1 MSEAVDGLLW
11 QLRATGLPDP
21 VTEYAF
27 AKAQGRRWRFDLAWP
42 DLKVAVEVDGGG
54 FVQGRHSRGMG
65 IERDSEKFSTA
76 AAHGWRVFR
85 VTPRMVRDGAAL
97 ALIEEGLGR

>member
-1 MSEAVDGLLW
+1 MSEAVDELVW
-11 QLRATGLPDP
+11 QLRAASLPTP
-21 VTEYAF
+21 EMEYRF
-27 AKAQGRRWRFDLAWP
+27 HPERRWRFDLAWP

-65 IERDSEKFSTA
+65 IERDSEKFSTS

-97 ALIEEGLGR
+97 ALIEKGLGR